1 MKRLLLIL
9 FLSLSL
15 CFPAYGADGTITEQT
30 ALGAK
35 PASDDEL
42 VIWDSSTGSTKKVD
56 YTYFE
61 DIKNVNLYGGLT
73 AAVASLSTTE
83 VSLRITDSQTVTDN
97 LSIPTTMQLVIDR
110 GGDIAISAGKV
121 LTVNGTIR
129 AGSYQIFSGSGTV
142 TFSGSGIE
150 YGAWKSGGTDAIR
163 GKVTDLGRYAA
174 DAETSDTYVITLSP
188 APTAYYTGMV
198 IHFYAKTAN
207 TGACTLNVNGLG
219 AKTIKKFHDQDTAT
233 GDIEAGQHV
242 VVEYDGTNFQMQSQ
256 TASGATGVEDDVY
269 GAGWNGDTTSAPSQN
284 AVYDKINVI
293 DKAIL
298 GDDTA
303 GRVMRRI
310 YVQIDNGTNA
320 NTIKAESFSL
330 WQGDVNSEE
339 DNLAKS
345 GDTGNF
351 ALNASGSNLY
361 LQVSGITGN
370 CVTVLNG
377 HVIRNASGTDM
388 TVQLTQSSSGIQFT
402 FLNATSAAAIDLTTA
417 VDTGYIQ
424 ISVLYLTDA

>member
-174 DAETSDTYVITLSP
+174 DAEASDTYVITLSP

-207 TGACTLNVNGLG
+207 TGACSLNVNGLG
-219 AKTIKKFHDQDTAT
+219 AKVIKVFHDQNTTT

-242 VVEYDGTNFQMQSQ
+242 VVEYDGTNFQMQSP
-256 TASGATGVEDDVY
+256 TAAGAAGVEDDVY
-269 GAGWNGDTTSAPSQN
+269 GVGWNGDTTSAPSQN
-284 AVYDKINVI
+284 AVYDKVNVI
-293 DKAIL
+293 DKCII
-298 GDDTA
+298 GDATA
-303 GRVMRRI
+303 GRVIR
-310 YVQIDNGTNA
+310 VLHIDIENGTNA
-320 NTIKAESFSL
+320 TTIKPSSTNQ
-330 WQGDVNSEE
+330 WNGDTNAAE
-339 DNLAKS
+339 DNLGKS
-345 GDTGNF
+345 GDTGVF
-351 ALNASGSNLY
+351 ALDATGAQLTLQNAGL
-361 LQVSGITGN
+361 TGN
-370 CVTVLNG
+370 SVALLNTEIWQNQSNTAISCRG
-377 HVIRNASGTDM
+377 TISGGLR
-388 TVQLTQSSSGIQFT
+388 LTFY
-402 FLNATSAAAIDLTTA
+402 NATSGATVDLTTL
-417 VDTGYIQ
+417 VDTGNIRLD
-424 ISVLYLTDA
+424 ITYLTDA